1 MKRKSSFLSN
11 RRSILQKE
19 KKKNKPWFVW
29 PSETRLEMTEND
41 SVEIYRGV
49 NIGEGGEL
57 FNLEDNAGTRANGY
71 KLIMNKFRLE
81 IGEGFQPLEE

>member
-1 MKRKSSFLSN
+1 MICLTKR
-11 RRSILQKE
+11 E
-19 KKKNKPWFVW
+19 KRTWFVVW
-29 PSETRLEMTEND
+29 PSETRLKMREND

-57 FNLEDNAGTRANGY
+57 FNLEDNAGTRSNGY
-71 KLIMNKFRLE
+71 KLVMNKFRLE